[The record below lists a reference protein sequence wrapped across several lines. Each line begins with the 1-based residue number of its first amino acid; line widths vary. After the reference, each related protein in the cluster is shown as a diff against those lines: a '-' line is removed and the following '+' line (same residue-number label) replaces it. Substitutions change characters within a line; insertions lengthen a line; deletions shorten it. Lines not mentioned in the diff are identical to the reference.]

1 MSASRVKVI
10 LLVFEW
16 IVYFC
21 MLGMGIYF
29 IYYGELV
36 QKFQLQKTSF
46 AAYEEPISNL
56 PTIVTFIKPWNKNI
70 TFGKDFEIS
79 ISFNYSK
86 YIPDLLPTEWINLTY
101 GENVI
106 GGNARLHMQHFYD
119 GLSAQEYR
127 PNFFKITPLE
137 FPSGKPFN
145 FRLKYEFKNSTIMTG
160 SQLVLSVRAENSSG
174 TCGGIFHD
182 GKVQKTYQ
190 HLGTLN
196 DLVISTEKHI
206 YLTDIR
212 KCRSRPYMDILH
224 EHLLANI
231 KTKCTIPCK
240 PDGSLLFCAGLR
252 LSKEI
257 DQLPVC
263 KNDTKC
269 FYESYFSAKEY
280 VDTLNGPCTK
290 VEYSI
295 ASEKSYD
302 KRCEAENVE
311 CDINNKKTTF
321 RVSFD
326 PQSVQVQEEYL
337 VSNIVAVVGAIGGTL
352 GIFTGFSFTGFVS
365 TSVIF
370 FQQVAQRLKNKAGK
384 DMDSS
389 TMQTSTN
396 ETQTDIKLEELF
408 ARQEQDISK
417 LNGQI
422 LDLVETVGKLNH
434 HIAQQKQVTE
444 DLMANRE
451 ILN

>member
-1 MSASRVKVI
+1 
-10 LLVFEW
+10 
-16 IVYFC
+16 
-21 MLGMGIYF
+21 
-29 IYYGELV
+29 
-36 QKFQLQKTSF
+36 
-46 AAYEEPISNL
+46 
-56 PTIVTFIKPWNKNI
+56 
-70 TFGKDFEIS
+70 
-79 ISFNYSK
+79 
-86 YIPDLLPTEWINLTY
+86 
-101 GENVI
+101 
-106 GGNARLHMQHFYD
+106 
-119 GLSAQEYR
+119 
-127 PNFFKITPLE
+127 
-137 FPSGKPFN
+137 
-145 FRLKYEFKNSTIMTG
+145 
-160 SQLVLSVRAENSSG
+160 
-174 TCGGIFHD
+174 
-182 GKVQKTYQ
+182 
-190 HLGTLN
+190 
-196 DLVISTEKHI
+196 
-206 YLTDIR
+206 
-212 KCRSRPYMDILH
+212 MDILH

-231 KTKCTIPCK
+231 KTKCNIPCK
-240 PDGSLLFCAGLR
+240 PDGKLIFCAGLR

-269 FYESYFSAKEY
+269 FYESYSSAKEY
-280 VDTLNGPCTK
+280 VNTLNGPCTK
-290 VEYSI
+290 VEYFI
-295 ASEKSYD
+295 ASEKSH
-302 KRCEAENVE
+302 NT
-311 CDINNKKTTF
+311 NNKKTIF

-326 PQSVQVQEEYL
+326 PQSVQVQEEYI

-384 DMDSS
+384 DMDSP

-444 DLMANRE
+444 DPMANRE